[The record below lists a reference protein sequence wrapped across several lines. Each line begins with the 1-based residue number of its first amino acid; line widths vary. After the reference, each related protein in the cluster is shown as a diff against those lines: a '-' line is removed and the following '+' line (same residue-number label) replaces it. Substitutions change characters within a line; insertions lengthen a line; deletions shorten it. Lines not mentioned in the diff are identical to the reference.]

1 MLYVKIKSF
10 IFVAG
15 DLSRPVIQARACST
29 EARDRTR
36 YRESYGGGAREDD
49 HYARI

>member
-15 DLSRPVIQARACST
+15 DLSRPVIRAAEQACACGIGLAIAKAT
-29 EARDRTR
+29 VEAHR
-36 YRESYGGGAREDD
+36 G
-49 HYARI
+49 RIMVKY